1 MFWCVSSWKLL
12 KTGLTFLINYNA
24 TFVDSSSKL
33 IALSWSVQANLI
45 TVCKIPFHFSDRFV
59 LSIMQKLKNEN
70 KKKAERK
77 KKSKHPNEEKLL
89 NNTKSE
95 VTSLKIYND
104 SCSMKNIKLQK
115 GNMPQVVIPNSHP
128 IFSC

>member
-1 MFWCVSSWKLL
+1 M
-12 KTGLTFLINYNA
+12 
-24 TFVDSSSKL
+24 
-33 IALSWSVQANLI
+33 QANLI

-59 LSIMQKLKNEN
+59 LSQMLKNEN

-104 SCSMKNIKLQK
+104 SCSKKNIKLQK